1 MKSVIK
7 KRDSV
12 RAHRARYGYNGHEM
26 RIGFTRAAW
35 ITAGLIALAAAAF
48 SQRFGGGGFGGFGGR
63 SDAPDSVFPANAE
76 FHFLRVEYSDY
87 RSGGG
92 FRSVSRRGRASGWW
106 AQDWPDAEEH
116 FTTGVDRLTRV
127 NVGDPQHVALTDEK
141 LFDYPWLY
149 ATQTG
154 YWNLS
159 DAETAKL
166 W

>member
-1 MKSVIK
+1 
-7 KRDSV
+7 
-12 RAHRARYGYNGHEM
+12 M
-26 RIGFTRAAW
+26 RIGFTRAA
-35 ITAGLIALAAAAF
+35 ILAAGVLALAAVAF

-87 RSGGG
+87 RSGG

-127 NVGDPQHVALTDEK
+127 NVGDPQHVA
-141 LFDYPWLY
+141 
-149 ATQTG
+149 
-154 YWNLS
+154 
-159 DAETAKL
+159 
-166 W
+166 